1 MASSPEIAPGRLDPR
16 ELERNFSDLRQ
27 PLAPNEARIEAERC
41 LFCFDAPCV
50 TACPT
55 GIDVP
60 LFIRQI
66 AGGNADGAARTILD
80 ENILG
85 GMCAR
90 VCPTETLCES
100 ACVRA
105 AEDRPIEIG
114 LLQRHATDHLFAS
127 GRQLYRQGE
136 RTGQR
141 VAVVG
146 AGPAGL
152 SCAHRLST
160 LGHDVTIFESRE
172 KPGGLNEYGIAGY
185 KVPGGFASH
194 EVDYVLGV
202 GGIEVE
208 CGRRLGS
215 SLVLEELE
223 VTFDAVFLG
232 IGLGGV
238 NALGIPDDAAG
249 VANAVDYIAGLRQAE
264 DLGSLPIGRRVVVIG
279 GGMTAIDMATQAR
292 RLGAEEV
299 TIAYRRGPAEMGA
312 SRYEQE
318 LAQTD
323 GVLIRHWLRP
333 HALRTDEG
341 RVRAVELERTALAPD
356 GVTGTG
362 ELVELPCDQLF
373 RAIGQR
379 LVPGDAGAGALELLN
394 GRVRVDET
402 GSTSRPGVWAGGDC
416 AAGGEELTVQA
427 VEDGK
432 RAAHAIDAFL
442 RAQDV

>member
-1 MASSPEIAPGRLDPR
+1 MASTPEIAPGRLDPR
-16 ELERNFSDLRQ
+16 ELERNFSDLRS

-66 AGGNADGAARTILD
+66 AGGNVDGAARTILD

-114 LLQRHATDHLFAS
+114 LLQRHATDHLFAG

-136 RTGQR
+136 RTGRR

-160 LGHDVTIFESRE
+160 LGHDVTILDARE
-172 KPGGLNEYGIAGY
+172 KPGGLNEYGIAAY
-185 KVPGGFASH
+185 KVPDDFAQR

-208 CGRRLGS
+208 QGRRLGRD
-215 SLVLEELE
+215 LDLAELE
-223 VTFDAVFLG
+223 ATFDAVFLA

-238 NALGIPDDAAG
+238 NALGVPDDASG
-249 VANAVDYIAGLRQAE
+249 VASAVDYIADLRQAE
-264 DLGSLPIGRRVVVIG
+264 DLGALPIGRRVVVIG

-299 TIAYRRGPAEMGA
+299 TIAYRRGPVEMGA

-323 GVLIRHWLRP
+323 GVLIRHWVRP
-333 HALRTDEG
+333 
-341 RVRAVELERTALAPD
+341 RAVRTEAGRIVALELERTALVPD
-356 GVTGTG
+356 GLAGTG
-362 ELVELPCDQLF
+362 DVVEIPCDQLF

-379 LVPGDAGAGALELLN
+379 LLPDDAGPGAVELLN
-394 GRVRVDET
+394 GRIRVDET
-402 GSTSRPGVWAGGDC
+402 GLTSRPGVWAGGDC

-432 RAAHAIDAFL
+432 RAAHAIDATL
-442 RAQDV
+442 RGRSD

>member
-27 PLAPNEARIEAERC
+27 PLGRNEARIEAERC

-114 LLQRHATDHLFAS
+114 LLQRYATDHLFAS

-136 RTGQR
+136 RTGRR

-172 KPGGLNEYGIAGY
+172 KPGGLNEYGIAAY

-202 GGIEVE
+202 GGIDVVH
-208 CGRRLGS
+208 GRRLGS
-215 SLVLEELE
+215 GLALEELE
-223 VTFDAVFLG
+223 ATFDAVFLG

-238 NALGIPDDAAG
+238 NALGILDDASG

-299 TIAYRRGPAEMGA
+299 TIAYRRGPDEMGA

-333 HALRTDEG
+333 HALRTDDG
-341 RVRAVELERTALAPD
+341 RVVAVELERTALAPD
-356 GVTGTG
+356 GVAGTG
-362 ELVELPCDQLF
+362 EIVELPCDQLF

-379 LVPGDAGAGALELLN
+379 LVPDDAGAGALELLN
-394 GRVRVDET
+394 GRLRVDEK

-432 RAAHAIDAFL
+432 RAAHAIDTFL
-442 RAQDV
+442 RAQDG

>member
-1 MASSPEIAPGRLDPR
+1 MASTPEIAPGRLDDR
-16 ELERNFSDLRQ
+16 QLARNFSDLRE

-114 LLQRHATDHLFAS
+114 LLQRHATDHLFAG
-127 GRQLYRQGE
+127 GRQLYAPGPPSGR
-136 RTGQR
+136 R

-152 SCAHRLST
+152 SCAHRLAV
-160 LGHDVTIFESRE
+160 LGHEVTIFEARP
-172 KPGGLNEYGIAGY
+172 KAGGLNEYGIAAY
-185 KVPGGFASH
+185 KTPGGFAQE

-202 GGIEVE
+202 GGIDVE
-208 CGRRLGS
+208 HGRRLGED
-215 SLVLEELE
+215 LTLDELQAG
-223 VTFDAVFLG
+223 FDAVFLG
-232 IGLGGV
+232 VGLGGV
-238 NALGIPDDAAG
+238 NALGIVDDAPEVG
-249 VANAVDYIAGLRQAE
+249 NAVDFIADLRQAD
-264 DLGSLPIGRRVVVIG
+264 DLAKLPIGRRVVVVG
-279 GGMTAIDMATQAR
+279 GGMTAIDMASQAR

-299 TIAYRRGPAEMGA
+299 TIVYRRGAAEMGA
-312 SRYEQE
+312 SGYEQQ

-333 HALRTDEG
+333 HALRTEG
-341 RVRAVELERTALAPD
+341 GRLVGVELERTAPAPD
-356 GVTGTG
+356 GIAGTG
-362 ELVELPCDQLF
+362 DIVEIACDQLF

-379 LVPGDAGAGALELLN
+379 LLPDEAGPGALELVN
-394 GRVRVDET
+394 GRVRVDAT
-402 GSTSRPGVWAGGDC
+402 GATSRPGVWAGGDC
-416 AAGGEELTVQA
+416 VAGGEDLTVQA

-432 RAAHAIDAFL
+432 RAAHAIDGYL
-442 RAQDV
+442 RGEDG